1 MDKTI
6 ADEIEERSDSYDG
19 WMFGHDGPTQDGAVE
34 TELVPDDA
42 SPMQSEVL
50 EYAIKNPSRESPAE
64 VHRGLVQDRYDGDED
79 PAPSYKTV
87 WATLDQYERPTA
99 DGRKQPTT
107 AETED
112 DSDETETIHT
122 EVGNVSYDG
131 PAKGLDLTQQHI
143 AERPVKSLGDVDS
156 EELAEEVG
164 LFDNEVAV
172 PVLVPAEPPVMRS
185 AREDLTEQQLLDV
198 VEALVE
204 YGADRELLRY
214 FAGLVESET

>member
-1 MDKTI
+1 MAKTMP
-6 ADEIEERSDSYDG
+6 DETEERPESIDG
-19 WMFGHDGPTQDGAVE
+19 RMWGYDGPTQDGAVE
-34 TELVPDDA
+34 TQLVPDDA

-112 DSDETETIHT
+112 DSDETDTIHT

-131 PAKGLDLTQQHI
+131 PAKSLD
-143 AERPVKSLGDVDS
+143 DVDS

-172 PVLVPAEPPVMRS
+172 PILVPAEPPVMRS